1 MSYVA
6 HHDTSFSFIA
16 PACLRH
22 CSSHQTFLFLLST
35 LFPKRKKCYSRQYS
49 LVSVSTYFSFQFGA
63 CFFFL
68 PPTRSKFL
76 LFGEA
81 EAQMKDLSTQTPVL
95 HSYSI
100 GSSTRWT
107 SSFSSLTQIED
118 IMVNLCVFFFSFYNI
133 QLVSCCVSL
142 YCSYGEFS
150 ECLMQNLVRF
160 FRFLLKFLN
169 WRPST
174 PTTFLLLNK
183 IQVSP
188 SSMAKSRRFCPLC
201 VSALKD
207 LQHILHFH
215 RLILTQEKKIVPPLP
230 PFSAGIV
237 TEPLSLTGWGDDG
250 RSCACTHSGLMSK
263 ARNRWSGGLDQRSFR
278 GPFWPQPSWD
288 LEYATAR
295 EKMVKV
301 NKMRRSNCKMKFM
314 FMLKLSLGH
323 SLFNVS
329 MYK

>member
-1 MSYVA
+1 MN
-6 HHDTSFSFIA
+6 
-16 PACLRH
+16 
-22 CSSHQTFLFLLST
+22 LFLLKSH
-35 LFPKRKKCYSRQYS
+35 PNRRYYGK
-49 LVSVSTYFSFQFGA
+49 LV
-63 CFFFL
+63 C
-68 PPTRSKFL
+68 
-76 LFGEA
+76 
-81 EAQMKDLSTQTPVL
+81 
-95 HSYSI
+95 
-100 GSSTRWT
+100 
-107 SSFSSLTQIED
+107 
-118 IMVNLCVFFFSFYNI
+118 FFFSFYNI

-201 VSALKD
+201 VSAHKD

-215 RLILTQEKKIVPPLP
+215 RLLLTQEKKIVPPLP

-295 EKMVKV
+295 EKMIKV

-314 FMLKLSLGH
+314 FTLKLSLGH